1 MKYCFVMQPFDG
13 DKYDKRF
20 DVIIKPTVE
29 SLGYLAYRIDR
40 DPTADI
46 LIESIEHKI
55 KSSDFCIAEIST
67 NNPNVWYELGF
78 ACASGKKLIM
88 VCSEERGD
96 EPFPFDIRHR
106 NILIYKTK
114 VPSDFERYRE
124 SLRARIQGFSMYAD
138 EKALSSLE
146 IELLKRMYYKLN
158 TANEVMPADQI
169 PTVESED
176 VLIALKKLITNGY
189 VQYFYSINQSAQ
201 QSSYYRVTEKGLSII
216 NLIV

>member
-1 MKYCFVMQPFDG
+1 MKYCFVIQPFDG

-20 DVIIKPTVE
+20 DEIIKPTVE

-78 ACASGKKLIM
+78 ACASGKKIIM
-88 VCSEERGD
+88 VCSEERGN

-114 VPSDFERYRE
+114 VPSDFERYRKN
-124 SLRARIQGFSMYAD
+124 LKARIQGLSMYAN
-138 EKALSSLE
+138 EKALSTVE
-146 IELLKRMYYKLN
+146 IELLKRMYIKLN

-169 PTVESED
+169 PTFENED
-176 VLIALKKLITNGY
+176 VLIALKKLIANGY

-201 QSSYYRVTEKGLSII
+201 QSSYYRVTEKGLAII
-216 NLIV
+216 NRIE

>member
-20 DVIIKPTVE
+20 DEIIKPTVE

-40 DPTADI
+40 DSTADI

-55 KSSDFCIAEIST
+55 KTSDFCIAEIST

-96 EPFPFDIRHR
+96 QPFPFDVRHC
-106 NILIYKTK
+106 NILTYKTK
-114 VPSDFERYRE
+114 VPSDFDRYRE
-124 SLRARIQGFSMYAD
+124 NLKARIQGLSMYLD
-138 EKALSSLE
+138 NKELSTVEK
-146 IELLKRMYYKLN
+146 ELLKRMYYKLN

-176 VLIALKKLITNGY
+176 VLIALKKLIANEY
-189 VQYFYSINQSAQ
+189 VQYFYSVNQNAQ
-201 QSSYYRVTEKGLSII
+201 QSSYYRVTEKGLAVVSLII
-216 NLIV
+216 